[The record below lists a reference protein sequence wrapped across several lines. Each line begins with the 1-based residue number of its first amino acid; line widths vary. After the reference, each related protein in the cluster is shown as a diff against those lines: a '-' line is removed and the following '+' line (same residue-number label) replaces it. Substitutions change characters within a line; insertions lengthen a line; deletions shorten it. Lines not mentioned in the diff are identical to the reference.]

1 MTPSTCCLLLFID
14 LLESFTDLAS
24 VRMITGD
31 SNDLLVEADESIALK
46 WVNSSLFPLAGNT
59 SEYTIDV
66 QCYWLDIR
74 VQNNPYLVIVSS
86 DITPATVVSTG
97 VPNGGSASITVPPI
111 TSSATFIPIL
121 FKVTINVSSS
131 SSDDPYISALQS
143 LYTQSPNRVGIW
155 SHVIIFRRAQSDYSW
170 NNIWILQ
177 YSSSPACPCNINQ
190 ANLPN
195 SGFEPNVSPGRRI
208 MDQYLHPNAT
218 LCYTSTDSVNV

>member
-1 MTPSTCCLLLFID
+1 MTPTYCLLLFID

-31 SNDLLVEADESIALK
+31 SNDLLVETDESIALQ
-46 WVNSSLFPLAGNT
+46 WLNSSLFPLAGNT

-66 QCYWLDIR
+66 QCYWLDI
-74 VQNNPYLVIVSS
+74 QTNPYLVIVSS

-111 TSSATFIPIL
+111 TSSATFTPIL
-121 FKVTINVSSS
+121 FKVIINVSSS

-143 LYTQSPNRVGIW
+143 LYTQTPNRVGIW
-155 SHVIIFRRAQSDYSW
+155 SHVIFRRAQSHYSW
-170 NNIWILQ
+170 TEIWQTLD
-177 YSSSPACPCNINQ
+177 SSPPVCPCNINQ
-190 ANLPN
+190 ANLLN
-195 SGFEPNVSPGRRI
+195 SGFEPTVSPGRRI

>member
-1 MTPSTCCLLLFID
+1 MTPTCCLLLFID

-31 SNDLLVEADESIALK
+31 NNDLLVETDESIALQ
-46 WVNSSLFPLAGNT
+46 WLNSSLFPLVGNT

-66 QCYWLDIR
+66 QCYWLNIQIMYIFDITNG
-74 VQNNPYLVIVSS
+74 VV
-86 DITPATVVSTG
+86 TPATVLSTG

-111 TSSATFIPIL
+111 TSSAKFTPIL

-143 LYTQSPNRVGIW
+143 LYTQTPNRVGIW
-155 SHVIIFRRAQSDYSW
+155 SHVIFWR
-170 NNIWILQ
+170 NNTINSLSISNWILI
-177 YSSSPACPCNINQ
+177 SSPDSPPVCPCNINQ

-208 MDQYLHPNAT
+208 MDQYLHPKAI

>member
-1 MTPSTCCLLLFID
+1 MTPTYCLLLFID

-31 SNDLLVEADESIALK
+31 SNDLLVEADESIALQ
-46 WVNSSLFPLAGNT
+46 WLNSSLFPLAGNT
-59 SEYTIDV
+59 SEYTIDI
-66 QCYWLDIR
+66 QCYWLDI
-74 VQNNPYLVIVSS
+74 QIMDIFDINSS
-86 DITPATVVSTG
+86 VITPATVVSTG

-111 TSSATFIPIL
+111 TSSATFTPIL
-121 FKVTINVSSS
+121 FKVIINVSSS

-143 LYTQSPNRVGIW
+143 LYTQTPNRVGIW
-155 SHVIIFRRAQSDYSW
+155 SHIMILRRAQSDYSW

-177 YSSSPACPCNINQ
+177 YSSSPVCPCNINQ